1 MFKLWASIV
10 KDVRVLLRDKVG
22 ISLMFI
28 MPVILVIVVTTIQNS
43 TFQLM
48 NKNKLTVVV
57 CNKDAGKL
65 STQLI
70 ATINKIGMFKV
81 AQVDK
86 KLNAQQIADGMHAN
100 DAMLAMTIPPDFS
113 AKIEAK
119 ANSSSNKA
127 LKSFGLQA
135 DSAKEVKL
143 TGATPLILYYNPS
156 IPESIRFSVNGAL
169 ASALQIVESRETLRT
184 LYFAI
189 NEKEMPQQLENEM
202 LNGKAEINQVPVSKN
217 GSIKAPNATQHN
229 VPAWTIFAMFFII
242 MSLSGSVVREK
253 VSGSFIRLKTLP
265 TNYAVGLLSKQIT
278 YLGVTIFQALV
289 IFSLGLWFFP
299 YINLPALNLPAD
311 IFGLFIVTLACGYC
325 AVSYAICI
333 GVFANTQEQAN
344 GFGAVSIVILAAI
357 GGLMVPS
364 FVMPGALKTIS
375 QLSPL
380 HWCIQAY
387 YGLFL
392 EGAGLKDVMI
402 SIVPL
407 VGITIAFQ
415 ALTYLGLKRKNLI

>member
-1 MFKLWASIV
+1 MFKLRASII
-10 KDVRVLLRDKVG
+10 KDVRILLRDKVG

-28 MPVILVIVVTTIQNS
+28 MPVILVIVVTSIQNS

-65 STQLI
+65 SAQLI
-70 ATINKIGMFKV
+70 TTINKIGMFKV
-81 AQVDK
+81 AQIAKDQ
-86 KLNAQQIADGMHAN
+86 NPQQIADGMHAN
-100 DAMLAMTIPPDFS
+100 DAMLAITIPSDFS
-113 AKIEAK
+113 QKIEAK
-119 ANSSSNKA
+119 AKGSSNKA

-135 DSAKEVKL
+135 DSAKEIAPSA
-143 TGATPLILYYNPS
+143 ATPLTLYYNPS

-169 ASALQIVESRETLRT
+169 GSALQIVESRETLRT

-202 LNGKAEINQVPVSKN
+202 LNGKAAINQVPVSKN
-217 GSIKAPNATQHN
+217 GSTKAPNATQHN
-229 VPAWTIFAMFFII
+229 VPSWTIFAMFFII

-253 VSGSFIRLKTLP
+253 ISGSFIRLKTLP
-265 TNYAVGLLSKQIT
+265 TNFAIGLLSKQIT
-278 YLGVTIFQALV
+278 YLCVTLFQALV
-289 IFSLGLWFFP
+289 IFSLGIWVFP

-325 AVSYAICI
+325 AVSYAICV
-333 GVFANTQEQAN
+333 GVFAHTQEQAN
-344 GFGAVSIVILAAI
+344 GFGAVSIVILSAI

-364 FVMPGALKTIS
+364 FAMPGALKTIS
-375 QLSPL
+375 TLSPL
-380 HWCIQAY
+380 HWCIEAY

-392 EGAGLKDVMI
+392 QGAGLKDVVI
-402 SIVPL
+402 SIIPL
-407 VGITIAFQ
+407 LGITLVFQ
-415 ALTYLGLKRKNLI
+415 GLTYIGLKRKNLI

>member
-1 MFKLWASIV
+1 MFKLRASII
-10 KDVRVLLRDKVG
+10 KDVRILLRDKVG

-28 MPVILVIVVTTIQNS
+28 MPVILVIVVTSIQNS

-65 STQLI
+65 SAQLI

-81 AQVDK
+81 TQVAGDQ
-86 KLNAQQIADGMHAN
+86 NPQQIADGMHAN
-100 DAMLAMTIPPDFS
+100 DAMLAITIPADFTQ
-113 AKIEAK
+113 KIEAK
-119 ANSSSNKA
+119 AKGSSNKA

-135 DSAKEVKL
+135 DSAKEVAPSA
-143 TGATPLILYYNPS
+143 ATPLILYYNPS

-169 ASALQIVESRETLRT
+169 GSALQIVESRETLRT

-189 NEKEMPQQLENEM
+189 NEKEMPAALENEM
-202 LNGKAEINQVPVSKN
+202 QNGKAAINQVPVSKN
-217 GSIKAPNATQHN
+217 GSTKAPNATQHN
-229 VPAWTIFAMFFII
+229 VPSWTIFAMFFII

-253 VSGSFIRLKTLP
+253 ISGSFIRLKTLP
-265 TNYAVGLLSKQIT
+265 TNFAVGLLSKQIT
-278 YLGVTIFQALV
+278 YLCVTLFQALV
-289 IFSLGLWFFP
+289 IFSLGIWVFP

-325 AVSYAICI
+325 AVSYAICV
-333 GVFANTQEQAN
+333 GVFAHTQEQAN
-344 GFGAVSIVILAAI
+344 GFGAVSIVILSAI

-364 FVMPGALKTIS
+364 FAMPGALKTIS
-375 QLSPL
+375 TLSPL
-380 HWCIQAY
+380 HWCIEAY

-392 EGAGLKDVMI
+392 QGAGLKDVVI
-402 SIVPL
+402 SIIPL
-407 VGITIAFQ
+407 LGITLVFQ
-415 ALTYLGLKRKNLI
+415 GLTYIGLKRKNLI

>member
-1 MFKLWASIV
+1 MFKLRASII
-10 KDVRVLLRDKVG
+10 KDVRILLRDKVG

-28 MPVILVIVVTTIQNS
+28 MPVILVIVVTSIQNS

-57 CNKDAGKL
+57 CNKDTGKL
-65 STQLI
+65 SAQLI

-81 AQVDK
+81 AQVANDQ
-86 KLNAQQIADGMHAN
+86 NPQQIANGMHAN
-100 DAMLAMTIPPDFS
+100 DAMLAITIPTDFS
-113 AKIEAK
+113 QKIEAK
-119 ANSSSNKA
+119 AKGSSNKA

-135 DSAKEVKL
+135 DSAKEVAL
-143 TGATPLILYYNPS
+143 SAATPLTLYYNPS

-169 ASALQIVESRETLRT
+169 GSALQIVESRETLRT

-202 LNGKAEINQVPVSKN
+202 LNGKAAINQVPVSKN
-217 GSIKAPNATQHN
+217 GSTKAPNATQHN
-229 VPAWTIFAMFFII
+229 VPSWTIFAMFFII

-253 VSGSFIRLKTLP
+253 ISGSFIRLKTLP
-265 TNYAVGLLSKQIT
+265 TNFAVGLLSKQIT
-278 YLGVTIFQALV
+278 YLCVTLFQALV
-289 IFSLGLWFFP
+289 IFSLGIWVFP

-325 AVSYAICI
+325 AVSYAICV
-333 GVFANTQEQAN
+333 GVFAHTQEQAN
-344 GFGAVSIVILAAI
+344 GFGAVSIVILSAI

-364 FVMPGALKTIS
+364 FAMPGALKTIS
-375 QLSPL
+375 TLSPL
-380 HWCIQAY
+380 HWCIEAY

-392 EGAGLKDVMI
+392 QGAGLKDVVI
-402 SIVPL
+402 SIIPL
-407 VGITIAFQ
+407 LGITLVFQ
-415 ALTYLGLKRKNLI
+415 GLTYIGLKRKNLI

>member
-10 KDVRVLLRDKVG
+10 KDVRILLRDKVG

-28 MPVILVIVVTTIQNS
+28 MPVILVIVVTLIQNS

-65 STQLI
+65 SAQLVT
-70 ATINKIGMFKV
+70 TINKIGMFKV
-81 AQVDK
+81 VQVPGSQ
-86 KLNAQQIADGMHAN
+86 NAQQIADGMHTN
-100 DAMLAMTIPPDFS
+100 DAMLAITIPPDFTS
-113 AKIEAK
+113 KIETKAK
-119 ANSSSNKA
+119 ASSNKA

-135 DSAKEVKL
+135 DSAKEEKL
-143 TGATPLILYYNPS
+143 TGATPLTLYYNPS

-169 ASALQIVESRETLRT
+169 TSALQIVESRETLRT

-202 LNGKAEINQVPVSKN
+202 LNGKAQINQVPVSKD

-229 VPAWTIFAMFFII
+229 VPSWTIFAMFFII

-265 TNYAVGLLSKQIT
+265 TNFAVGLLSKQIT
-278 YLGVTIFQALV
+278 YLCVTLFQALV

-299 YINLPALNLPAD
+299 YINLPALNLPSNML
-311 IFGLFIVTLACGYC
+311 GLVLVTIAVGYC
-325 AVSYAICI
+325 AVSYAICV
-333 GVFANTQEQAN
+333 GVFAHTQEQAN
-344 GFGAVSIVILAAI
+344 GFGAVSIVILSAI
-357 GGLMVPS
+357 GGLMVPA
-364 FVMPGALKTIS
+364 FAMPGALKTIS
-375 QLSPL
+375 TLSPL
-380 HWCIQAY
+380 HWCIEAY

-392 EGAGLKDVMI
+392 EGAGLKDVVI
-402 SIVPL
+402 SILPL
-407 VGITIAFQ
+407 IGITLAFQ
-415 ALTYLGLKRKNLI
+415 GLTFIGLKRKNLI

>member
-1 MFKLWASIV
+1 MFKLRASII
-10 KDVRVLLRDKVG
+10 KDVRILLRDKVG

-28 MPVILVIVVTTIQNS
+28 MPVILVIVVTSIQNS

-81 AQVDK
+81 AQVAKDQ
-86 KLNAQQIADGMHAN
+86 NPQQIADGMHAN
-100 DAMLAMTIPPDFS
+100 DAMLAITIPTDFS
-113 AKIEAK
+113 QKIEAK
-119 ANSSSNKA
+119 AKGSSNKA

-135 DSAKEVKL
+135 DSAKEVAL
-143 TGATPLILYYNPS
+143 SAATPLTLYYNPS

-169 ASALQIVESRETLRT
+169 GSALQIVESRETLRT

-202 LNGKAEINQVPVSKN
+202 LNGKAAINQVPVSKN
-217 GSIKAPNATQHN
+217 GSTKAPNATQHN
-229 VPAWTIFAMFFII
+229 VPSWTIFAMFFII

-253 VSGSFIRLKTLP
+253 ISGSFIRLKTLP
-265 TNYAVGLLSKQIT
+265 TNFAVGLLSKQIT
-278 YLGVTIFQALV
+278 YLCVTLFQALV
-289 IFSLGLWFFP
+289 IFSLGIWVFP

-325 AVSYAICI
+325 AVSYAICV
-333 GVFANTQEQAN
+333 GVFAHTQEQAN
-344 GFGAVSIVILAAI
+344 GFGAVSIVILSAI

-364 FVMPGALKTIS
+364 FAMPGALKTIS
-375 QLSPL
+375 TLSPL
-380 HWCIQAY
+380 HWCIEAY

-392 EGAGLKDVMI
+392 QGAGLKDVMI
-402 SIVPL
+402 SIIPL
-407 VGITIAFQ
+407 LGITLVFQ
-415 ALTYLGLKRKNLI
+415 GLTYIGLKRKNLI

>member
-1 MFKLWASIV
+1 MFKLRASII
-10 KDVRVLLRDKVG
+10 KDVRILLRDKVG

-28 MPVILVIVVTTIQNS
+28 MPVILVIVVTSIQNS

-81 AQVDK
+81 AQVAKDQ
-86 KLNAQQIADGMHAN
+86 NPQQIADGMHAN
-100 DAMLAMTIPPDFS
+100 DAMLAITIPSDFS
-113 AKIEAK
+113 QKIEAK
-119 ANSSSNKA
+119 AKGSSNKA

-135 DSAKEVKL
+135 DSAKEVAPSA
-143 TGATPLILYYNPS
+143 ATPLTLYYNPS

-169 ASALQIVESRETLRT
+169 GSALQIVESRETLRT

-202 LNGKAEINQVPVSKN
+202 LNGKAAINQVPVSKN
-217 GSIKAPNATQHN
+217 GSTKAPNATQHN
-229 VPAWTIFAMFFII
+229 VPSWTIFAMFFII

-253 VSGSFIRLKTLP
+253 ISGSFIRLKTLP
-265 TNYAVGLLSKQIT
+265 TNFAIGLLSKQIT
-278 YLGVTIFQALV
+278 YLCVTLFQALV
-289 IFSLGLWFFP
+289 IFSLGIWVFP

-325 AVSYAICI
+325 AVSYAICV
-333 GVFANTQEQAN
+333 GVFAHTQEQAN
-344 GFGAVSIVILAAI
+344 GFGAVSIVILSAI

-364 FVMPGALKTIS
+364 FAMPGALKTIS
-375 QLSPL
+375 TLSPL
-380 HWCIQAY
+380 HWCIEAY

-392 EGAGLKDVMI
+392 QGAGLKDVVI
-402 SIVPL
+402 SIIPL
-407 VGITIAFQ
+407 LGITLVFQ
-415 ALTYLGLKRKNLI
+415 GLTYIGLKRKNLI

>member
-10 KDVRVLLRDKVG
+10 KDVRILLRDRVG

-28 MPVILVIVVTTIQNS
+28 MPVILVIVVTLIQNS

-57 CNKDAGKL
+57 CNKDTGKL
-65 STQLI
+65 SKQLVT
-70 ATINKIGMFKV
+70 TINKIGMFKV
-81 AQVDK
+81 VQVDGSQ
-86 KLNAQQIADGMHAN
+86 NAQQIADGMHTN
-100 DAMLAMTIPPDFS
+100 DAMLAITIPPDFTS
-113 AKIEAK
+113 KIETKAK
-119 ANSSSNKA
+119 ASSNKA

-135 DSAKEVKL
+135 DSAKEEKL
-143 TGATPLILYYNPS
+143 TGATPLTLYYNPS

-169 ASALQIVESRETLRT
+169 TSALQIVESRETLRT
-184 LYFAI
+184 LYYAI

-202 LNGKAEINQVPVSKN
+202 LNGKAQINQVPVSKD

-265 TNYAVGLLSKQIT
+265 TNFAVGLLSKQIT
-278 YLGVTIFQALV
+278 YLCVTLFQALV

-299 YINLPALNLPAD
+299 FINLPALNLPSN
-311 IFGLFIVTLACGYC
+311 IFGLILITVAVGYC
-325 AVSYAICI
+325 AVSYAICV
-333 GVFANTQEQAN
+333 GVFAHTQEQAN
-344 GFGAVSIVILAAI
+344 GFGAVSIVILSAI
-357 GGLMVPS
+357 GGLMVPV
-364 FVMPGALKTIS
+364 FAMPGALKTIS
-375 QLSPL
+375 TLSPL

-392 EGAGLKDVMI
+392 EGAGLKDVVI
-402 SIVPL
+402 SILPL
-407 VGITIAFQ
+407 IGITFAFQ
-415 ALTYLGLKRKNLI
+415 GLTFIGLKRKKLI